1 MLRWEPNRCSL
12 LCGLATLLVAS
23 GCGVATSTGDDAKEV
38 NLFVA
43 ASTASVVEPLMSD
56 FQRVS
61 PAVVRCNAAASSTL
75 AHQIEHGAPADIF
88 LSANQSWMDY
98 LAKKDLIEPE
108 SRVDFLSNRL
118 VLVAPAKAIPSAF
131 TEKQ

>member
-88 LSANQSWMDY
+88 LSAIVLKSDRDFPPMRWRPAALCRIKQRMFVEHNSAALGSNQTGQ
-98 LAKKDLIEPE
+98 
-108 SRVDFLSNRL
+108 RV
-118 VLVAPAKAIPSAF
+118 
-131 TEKQ
+131 